1 MSLPHDAIQDAAR
14 RLFAAEKNR
23 KQIRQLS
30 IEFPGMTIDDA
41 YAVQKALV
49 DLKVTAGAV
58 VRGHKIGLTSKAM
71 QSALNIDEP
80 DSGVLLDDMFFNDG
94 GIVPADRFIATRVE
108 AFFSIARHGMGG
120 QGDDRNITGR
130 LIGFQSARGFPAIN
144 HGQAHIHEDEG
155 RRFVGHHF
163 QRFAAIH
170 GDDHFKTLSGQTP
183 GQHVSIHLIVFD
195 EQDFRHGF
203 LGAGGMEGLLQR

>member
-108 AFFSIARHGMGG
+108 AELAFVIKHRLAGPDCTIFDVLNATDFVVPALEILDTRVERLDPQTKATRKIVDTIAANAACPSGWDPYANFLKLGPSSVPTYELSGRNLPRYFSIYSSGA
-120 QGDDRNITGR
+120 NI
-130 LIGFQSARGFPAIN
+130 SACG
-144 HGQAHIHEDEG
+144 
-155 RRFVGHHF
+155 
-163 QRFAAIH
+163 
-170 GDDHFKTLSGQTP
+170 
-183 GQHVSIHLIVFD
+183 
-195 EQDFRHGF
+195 
-203 LGAGGMEGLLQR
+203 